1 MLASAYVHDTGMA
14 NAGPMQ
20 PFVNWDA
27 VIGMLGK

>member
-1 MLASAYVHDTGMA
+1 MMSRVPGSRKGLKK
-14 NAGPMQ
+14 AGPMQ